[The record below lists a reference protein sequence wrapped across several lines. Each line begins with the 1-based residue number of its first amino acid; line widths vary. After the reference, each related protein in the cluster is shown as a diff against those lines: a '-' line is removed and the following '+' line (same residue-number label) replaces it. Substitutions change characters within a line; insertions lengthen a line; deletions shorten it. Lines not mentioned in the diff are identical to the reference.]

1 MDTSQNAKEF
11 WGKEVTTA
19 NLVWPNE
26 SIIKFLLRKIY
37 LTGIVRF

>member
-26 SIIKFLLRKIY
+26 SIIKFVKKIC
-37 LTGIVRF
+37 LTGIIRF